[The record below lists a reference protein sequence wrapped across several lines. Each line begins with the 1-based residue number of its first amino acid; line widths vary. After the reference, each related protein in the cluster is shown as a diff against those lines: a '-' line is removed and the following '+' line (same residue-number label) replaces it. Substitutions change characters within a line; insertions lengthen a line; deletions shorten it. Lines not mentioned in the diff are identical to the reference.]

1 MEGIKYSLL
10 PEWYDV
16 DDTEGLRRW
25 KGGSGLNRGIDR
37 VTVCALDS
45 KFFRRYY
52 QGLYKIPIKFLRS
65 LQFCN
70 K

>member
-25 KGGSGLNRGIDR
+25 KGVSVSDRGSIG
-37 VTVCALDS
+37 
-45 KFFRRYY
+45 
-52 QGLYKIPIKFLRS
+52 S
-65 LQFCN
+65 LAVL
-70 K
+70 